1 MKYVVACVALYLK
14 YPVEQQ
20 IKFMKRNVNKLL
32 RNVFLAAA
40 ALSGIFMAGC
50 NNSDYSK
57 ASESSTATPSD
68 SMMVN
73 HDSMVHNDNMVMNA
87 DTGSAMMANPNRVD
101 SATTTKTAK
110 TPKKGKVSILPV
122 TNVPDKNTTM
132 DMDKEGFYKNTEVL
146 PAFPGGQKE
155 LERFFEKNIQYPETA
170 SENDAQGTVQLIF
183 SVDENGKI
191 YQPVLAGNKIGYGIE
206 EEAIRVF
213 GKMPTWTPGKIK
225 GKNVKTK
232 YTLPIR
238 FQLY

>member
-1 MKYVVACVALYLK
+1 MKYVSACVALYLK
-14 YPVEQQ
+14 HPVEQQ
-20 IKFMKRNVNKLL
+20 INFMKRNVNKLL
-32 RNVFLAAA
+32 RNVFLASA

-57 ASESSTATPSD
+57 AGESSTTMPSD
-68 SMMVN
+68 TMMVN
-73 HDSMVHNDNMVMNA
+73 HDTMMHSDNMGMNA
-87 DTGSAMMANPNRVD
+87 DTGSAMMVNPNRVD
-101 SATTTKTAK
+101 SATTVKMAK
-110 TPKKGKVSILPV
+110 TPKKGKVSIVPA
-122 TNVPDKNTTM
+122 TNVPANNTAM
-132 DMDKEGFYKNTEVL
+132 DMDKEGFYRNTEVL

-155 LERFFEKNIQYPETA
+155 LERFFEKNIQYPEAAT
-170 SENDAQGTVQLIF
+170 ENDAQGTVNLVF
-183 SVDENGKI
+183 AVDENGKI
-191 YQPVLAGNKIGYGIE
+191 YQPMVTGNKLGYGIE

>member
-1 MKYVVACVALYLK
+1 
-14 YPVEQQ
+14 
-20 IKFMKRNVNKLL
+20 MKRNVNKLL
-32 RNVFLAAA
+32 RNVFLASV

-50 NNSDYSK
+50 NNSDYNK
-57 ASESSTATPSD
+57 EDANTNAATVD
-68 SMMVN
+68 TMTIN
-73 HDSMVHNDNMVMNA
+73 HDTMMHNSDMVMST

-101 SATTTKTAK
+101 SATITKTAK
-110 TPKKGKVSILPV
+110 TSKKGKVSIVPV
-122 TNVPDKNTTM
+122 TNVPDKNTAM
-132 DMDKEGFYKNTEVL
+132 EMDKEGFYKNTEVL

-170 SENDAQGTVQLIF
+170 TENDAQGTVQLIF
-183 SVDENGKI
+183 SVDENGKV